1 MAKSKRK
8 LPPPKEL
15 VLTIRRK
22 GNAFIIAHP
31 GGLSTTTSPQD
42 LLPTLEALFANKLH
56 TPYEPGEAATLT
68 GYEPPAPAKYDAKG
82 KPVITLADL
91 GL

>member
-22 GNAFIIAHP
+22 GNAFIISHP
-31 GGLSTTTSPQD
+31 GGLSTTTAPQD
-42 LLPTLEALFANKLH
+42 LLQTLEALFSNKLH
-56 TPYEPGEAATLT
+56 TPYEPGPEGTLT
-68 GYEPPAPAKYDAKG
+68 SYEPPALTKYDAKG
-82 KPVITLADL
+82 KQVITLADL